1 MGRTMLSKYLIQFSV
16 VGWIRLGPNY
26 GKGNGS
32 DGNLLQK
39 DLCQVTKSPRTVTF
53 SAPEIQDNNHL
64 IRWADIV
71 HRHIVKFFARF
82 FCKKK

>member
-1 MGRTMLSKYLIQFSV
+1 MLSLQGFRFDPWSV
-16 VGWIRLGPNY
+16 PNY
-26 GKGNGS
+26 GRGNGS

-39 DLCQVTKSPRTVTF
+39 DLCQVTKSPRTVIF